1 MKMTLPKV
9 SLQNPM
15 VRTAVRCLIGC
26 IATGVLGDLAPPT
39 SPATDC
45 VPDRR

>member
-1 MKMTLPKV
+1 MKMTLPNL

-15 VRTAVRCLIGC
+15 VRTAVRCLVGC
-26 IATGVLGDLAPPT
+26 IATGVLGDLSPPRR
-39 SPATDC
+39 PAADC

>member
-1 MKMTLPKV
+1 MKMTLPNL

-26 IATGVLGDLAPPT
+26 ITTGVLGDLASPT
-39 SPATDC
+39 SAVADC